1 MSTASMGGAT
11 RFLMLLA
18 TPIPPRCPSLLR
30 LARLHRRRRRH
41 LRHLSP
47 LPSLSLHRHILSAS
61 ADYSLPLGIKCSSR
75 HFHAQS
81 NAVRDDRFSDSA
93 HPWPEWLNF
102 VRSLSAGGYFG
113 TGGSAA
119 AAARGIRGEAEFL
132 AGVELQEEF
141 VRAAEAGLA
150 YARDRPHLL
159 RALSKRDID
168 VLVENGAPFLF
179 KNADDSIRKLRAFMS
194 ADEVGTV
201 DGNKAQTIDLM
212 RFILSYAC
220 SPLTPEKSYFS
231 NQIFIASVRNLL
243 QEMANLSHTP
253 PSNFAG
259 SLESQFSGGYG
270 QVPRPRGPNIE
281 MKRGDWICPRCN
293 FMNFARN
300 VKCLECEEARPKGHL
315 TGREWECP
323 QCDFLNHGRN
333 QVCLRC
339 ECKHPGQMSSTVPSG
354 FGSGHGTVDDANK
367 VDIERR
373 LAANEEKAQRWFKKV
388 SQLDSTSDV
397 NSAMTDEDFPE
408 IMPLRKGVNRFVVS
422 TKKTPLDRRLANAQN
437 RSNLTSE
444 VTPNVDDNRS
454 WDANKRFDSPFSNS
468 PSPQQ
473 GQPGGNNSGYVA
485 FRPLPDDMFA
495 KKPGIS
501 ETEADNMVTGGAASL
516 ASNAREQ
523 GSSTSG
529 VNVTGKSGAGLPPSH
544 GPVIETESQDKE
556 RGGEEKS
563 ERWFRRIAE
572 LHDARDL
579 PSAVPDQDFSETM
592 PVCKGENRFT
602 VGRMKDRSLTSPTYK
617 RRAAMEQA
625 SKSNFVPFVPFPPG
639 YFAKKENQ
647 QPDWENATDKAS
659 LEMASTLASP
669 KKLPLEANDS
679 SLMPHNGTVQS
690 MENRQIDSGN
700 WNMKPP
706 VENLT
711 PNSLTMRKGTH
722 NVGMLQDLSNPQT
735 SSGSSG
741 GAGLFKDGRDT
752 RETTNQ
758 VSSSRQPSESFNVR
772 EHWRGKSLEGSAVK
786 EPDPLDMS
794 EEAKAER
801 WFRRVAQIKDISE
814 LSQIPDEDFPS
825 IMPMR
830 KGVNRFVVSKRKTPL
845 ERRLTSSQYRR
856 NLPVVTSDPVKN
868 EE

>member
-1 MSTASMGGAT
+1 MGGAT

-30 LARLHRRRRRH
+30 LARLHHHRRH

-47 LPSLSLHRHILSAS
+47 LTSLSPHHRILNAS
-61 ADYSLPLGIKCSSR
+61 TDQSLPLRITSSSR
-75 HFHAQS
+75 HLHAQT
-81 NAVRDDRFSDSA
+81 NAVRYDHFSGSA
-93 HPWPEWLNF
+93 HPWPEWFRF

-113 TGGSAA
+113 EEGFAA
-119 AAARGIRGEAEFL
+119 AAARGIGGEVEFL
-132 AGVELQEEF
+132 AGADLQEEF

-150 YARDRPHLL
+150 FARDRPHLL
-159 RALSKRDID
+159 RAFSKRDID

-179 KNADDSIRKLRAFMS
+179 KNADDSIGKMRAFVS
-194 ADEVGTV
+194 GDEVGTA

-220 SPLTPEKSYFS
+220 SPLTPEKNYFS
-231 NQIFIASVRNLL
+231 NQILIASVRNLL
-243 QEMANLSHTP
+243 QEMANLSHTS

-270 QVPRPRGPNIE
+270 QVRRPRGPNIE
-281 MKRGDWICPRCN
+281 MKRG
-293 FMNFARN
+293 
-300 VKCLECEEARPKGHL
+300 
-315 TGREWECP
+315 
-323 QCDFLNHGRN
+323 
-333 QVCLRC
+333 
-339 ECKHPGQMSSTVPSG
+339 
-354 FGSGHGTVDDANK
+354 HGTVDDANN
-367 VDIERR
+367 VNIEKR

-388 SQLDSTSDV
+388 SQLDSTSAV

-408 IMPLRKGVNRFVVS
+408 IMPLRKEVNRFVVS
-422 TKKTPLDRRLANAQN
+422 MKKTPPDRRLANAQN
-437 RSNLTSE
+437 RINLTAE
-444 VTPNVDDNRS
+444 VTPNVDGNQIS
-454 WDANKRFDSPFSNS
+454 DANKRLDSPFSNS

-501 ETEADNMVTGGAASL
+501 ETKADNTVTGGAASL
-516 ASNAREQ
+516 ASNAGDS
-523 GSSTSG
+523 GSSASE
-529 VNVTGKSGAGLPPSH
+529 VNITGKSGAGIPPYH
-544 GPVIETESQDKE
+544 GPVIEIESQDKE

-572 LHDARDL
+572 LHDAQDL
-579 PSAVPDQDFSETM
+579 PSAVSDQDLSKTM
-592 PVCKGENRFT
+592 PVHKGENQFAA
-602 VGRMKDRSLTSPTYK
+602 GRMKDRSLTSQTYK
-617 RRAAMEQA
+617 RRASMERA
-625 SKSNFVPFVPFPPG
+625 SNTNFVPFVPFPPG

-647 QPDWENATDKAS
+647 QPNGENATAKAS
-659 LEMASTLASP
+659 LEMTSTLASP
-669 KKLPLEANDS
+669 RKSPLETNDS
-679 SLMPHNGTVQS
+679 SSMPPNGNVQPR
-690 MENRQIDSGN
+690 ENRRIDSGN
-700 WNMKPP
+700 WNTKPP

-711 PNSLTMRKGTH
+711 QNSSTMTKGTH

-735 SSGSSG
+735 SSVSSG
-741 GAGLFKDGRDT
+741 GAGSFQDGKNT
-752 RETTNQ
+752 KETTNQ

-772 EHWRGKSLEGSAVK
+772 EQWKGRSLEGSAVK

>member
-1 MSTASMGGAT
+1 MGGAT

-30 LARLHRRRRRH
+30 LARLNHHRRH

-47 LPSLSLHRHILSAS
+47 LTSLHHHILNAS
-61 ADYSLPLGIKCSSR
+61 TDHSRPLRIKSSSR
-75 HFHAQS
+75 HFHAQT
-81 NAVRDDRFSDSA
+81 NAVRHDHFSDSA
-93 HPWPEWLNF
+93 HPWSEWLDF

-113 TGGSAA
+113 KEGFAA
-119 AAARGIRGEAEFL
+119 VAARGIGGEAEFL
-132 AGVELQEEF
+132 AGVDLHEEF

-150 YARDRPHLL
+150 FARDRPHLL
-159 RALSKRDID
+159 RELSKRDID
-168 VLVENGAPFLF
+168 VLVENGPPLLF
-179 KNADDSIRKLRAFMS
+179 KNADDSIRKMRAFMS
-194 ADEVGTV
+194 GDEAGTV

-220 SPLTPEKSYFS
+220 SPLTTEKSYFS

-243 QEMANLSHTP
+243 QEMANFNRTS

-259 SLESQFSGGYG
+259 SLERQFSGGYG

-281 MKRGDWICPRCN
+281 MKRGDWICPRCS

-300 VKCLECEEARPKGHL
+300 MKCLECEEARPKGHL
-315 TGREWECP
+315 TGREWGCP
-323 QCDFLNHGRN
+323 QCDFFNNGRN
-333 QVCLRC
+333 QICLRC
-339 ECKHPGQMSSTVPSG
+339 ECKRPGQMSSTVPSG
-354 FGSGHGTVDDANK
+354 FGSGHGSVDDATK
-367 VDIERR
+367 VDIETR

-388 SQLDSTSDV
+388 SQLVSTADV
-397 NSAMTDEDFPE
+397 YSAMTDEDFPE

-422 TKKTPLDRRLANAQN
+422 TKKTPLDRRLADAQN
-437 RSNLTSE
+437 RSNFTAE
-444 VTPNVDDNRS
+444 VTPKVDDNRIS
-454 WDANKRFDSPFSNS
+454 DANKRLDSSFSNS

-501 ETEADNMVTGGAASL
+501 ETEADNTVTGGAASL

-523 GSSTSG
+523 DSPASG
-529 VNVTGKSGAGLPPSH
+529 FNVTGKSGACLPPSH
-544 GPVIETESQDKE
+544 GPVFETEKQDQEKG
-556 RGGEEKS
+556 REEKS
-563 ERWFRRIAE
+563 EGWFRRIAE

-579 PSAVPDQDFSETM
+579 PSAVSDQDFSKTM
-592 PVCKGENRFT
+592 PVRKGENRFA
-602 VGRMKDRSLTSPTYK
+602 VGRMKDHSSTSPMYK
-617 RRAAMEQA
+617 RRAAMERA
-625 SKSNFVPFVPFPPG
+625 SNTNFVPFVPFPPG
-639 YFAKKENQ
+639 HFAKKENR
-647 QPDWENATDKAS
+647 QPDGENATDKAS
-659 LEMASTLASP
+659 LETTSTLASP
-669 KKLPLEANDS
+669 RKLPLEANDS
-679 SLMPHNGTVQS
+679 SSMPPNGNVQS
-690 MENRQIDSGN
+690 GENRQIDSGTR
-700 WNMKPP
+700 NMKPT
-706 VENLT
+706 VENFT
-711 PNSLTMRKGTH
+711 QNSSTMTKGTH
-722 NVGMLQDLSNPQT
+722 NVGMLGDLSNPQT
-735 SSGSSG
+735 NSGSSG
-741 GAGLFKDGRDT
+741 GAGSFQDGRNPG
-752 RETTNQ
+752 ETTNEA
-758 VSSSRQPSESFNVR
+758 SSSHQPSESFNVR
-772 EHWRGKSLEGSAVK
+772 EQWRGKSLEGSAVK

>member
-1 MSTASMGGAT
+1 MGGAT

-30 LARLHRRRRRH
+30 LARLHHHRRH

-47 LPSLSLHRHILSAS
+47 LASLSPHHRILNAS
-61 ADYSLPLGIKCSSR
+61 TDQSLPLRITSSSR
-75 HFHAQS
+75 HLHAQT
-81 NAVRDDRFSDSA
+81 NAVRDDHFSGSA
-93 HPWPEWLNF
+93 HPWPEWLRF

-113 TGGSAA
+113 EEGFAA
-119 AAARGIRGEAEFL
+119 AAARGIGGEAEFL
-132 AGVELQEEF
+132 AGADLQEEF

-150 YARDRPHLL
+150 FARDRPHLL

-179 KNADDSIRKLRAFMS
+179 KNADDSIRKMRAFVS
-194 ADEVGTV
+194 GDEVGTV
-201 DGNKAQTIDLM
+201 DGSKAQTIDLM
-212 RFILSYAC
+212 RFLLSYAG

-231 NQIFIASVRNLL
+231 NQILIASVRNLL
-243 QEMANLSHTP
+243 QEMANLSHTS

-259 SLESQFSGGYG
+259 SLESQFSGGFG

-281 MKRGDWICPRCN
+281 MKRGDWICPRCS

-323 QCDFLNHGRN
+323 QCDFFNHGGN

-339 ECKHPGQMSSTVPSG
+339 ECKRPGQMSSTVPSG
-354 FGSGHGTVDDANK
+354 FGSGHGTVNDANN
-367 VDIERR
+367 VDIEKR

-388 SQLDSTSDV
+388 SQLDSTSAV

-408 IMPLRKGVNRFVVS
+408 IMPLRKEVNRFVVS

-437 RSNLTSE
+437 RISLTAE
-444 VTPNVDDNRS
+444 VTPNVDDNQIS
-454 WDANKRFDSPFSNS
+454 DANKRLDSPFSNS
-468 PSPQQ
+468 PYPQQ

-495 KKPGIS
+495 KKPGVS
-501 ETEADNMVTGGAASL
+501 ETEADNMVTDGAASL
-516 ASNAREQ
+516 ASNAGDL
-523 GSSTSG
+523 GSSASE
-529 VNVTGKSGAGLPPSH
+529 VNITGKSGAGIPPYH

-572 LHDARDL
+572 LHDAQDL
-579 PSAVPDQDFSETM
+579 PSAVSDQDLSETM
-592 PVCKGENRFT
+592 PVRKGENRFAA
-602 VGRMKDRSLTSPTYK
+602 GRMKDRSLTSQTYK
-617 RRAAMEQA
+617 RRASMERA
-625 SKSNFVPFVPFPPG
+625 SNTNFVPFVPFPPG

-647 QPDWENATDKAS
+647 QPDGENATAKAS
-659 LEMASTLASP
+659 LEMTSTLASP
-669 KKLPLEANDS
+669 RKSPLEANDS
-679 SLMPHNGTVQS
+679 SSMPPNGNVQPR
-690 MENRQIDSGN
+690 ENRRIDSGN
-700 WNMKPP
+700 WNAKPP

-711 PNSLTMRKGTH
+711 QNSSTMTKGTH

-735 SSGSSG
+735 SSVSSG
-741 GAGLFKDGRDT
+741 GAGSFQDGKNT
-752 RETTNQ
+752 KETTNQ
-758 VSSSRQPSESFNVR
+758 VRSSRQPSESFNVR
-772 EHWRGKSLEGSAVK
+772 EQWRGRSLEGSAVK

>member
-1 MSTASMGGAT
+1 MGGAT

-18 TPIPPRCPSLLR
+18 TPIPPRCPALLR
-30 LARLHRRRRRH
+30 QARLHHRRRH

-47 LPSLSLHRHILSAS
+47 LASLSFHHRILKAS
-61 ADYSLPLGIKCSSR
+61 ADHSLPLRIKSCSR
-75 HFHAQS
+75 YFHAQA
-81 NAVRDDRFSDSA
+81 NAVRDDHFADSA
-93 HPWPEWLNF
+93 HPWPEWLSF
-102 VRSLSAGGYFG
+102 VKSLSAGGYFG
-113 TGGSAA
+113 QEGFAA
-119 AAARGIRGEAEFL
+119 AAARGIGGEAEFL
-132 AGVELQEEF
+132 AGVDLQEEL

-150 YARDRPHLL
+150 FARDRPHLL
-159 RALSKRDID
+159 WALSKRDVG

-179 KNADDSIRKLRAFMS
+179 KNADDSIRKMRAFVS
-194 ADEVGTV
+194 GDEVGTV

-231 NQIFIASVRNLL
+231 NQILIASVRNTL
-243 QEMANLSHTP
+243 QEMANLSHTS

-259 SLESQFSGGYG
+259 SLESQFSSKYG

-281 MKRGDWICPRCN
+281 MKRGDWVCHRCN

-300 VKCLECEEARPKGHL
+300 MKCLECEEARPKGHL

-323 QCDFLNHGRN
+323 QCDFFNHGRN

-339 ECKHPGQMSSTVPSG
+339 ECKCPGLMSSTDPSG
-354 FGSGHGTVDDANK
+354 FGSGHGTVHDANK

-373 LAANEEKAQRWFKKV
+373 LAANEEKAQRWFKKI

-422 TKKTPLDRRLANAQN
+422 TKKTPLDRRLANAPN
-437 RSNLTSE
+437 RTNLTAE
-444 VTPNVDDNRS
+444 
-454 WDANKRFDSPFSNS
+454 
-468 PSPQQ
+468 Q

-485 FRPLPDDMFA
+485 FTPLPDDMFA

-501 ETEADNMVTGGAASL
+501 DTEADNLVRGGAASL
-516 ASNAREQ
+516 ASNDREQ
-523 GSSTSG
+523 GSSASG
-529 VNVTGKSGAGLPPSH
+529 VNITGKSGAGLLPSH

-563 ERWFRRIAE
+563 ERWFRRIAD

-579 PSAVPDQDFSETM
+579 PSAVSDQNFSETM
-592 PVCKGENRFT
+592 PMRKGENRFAA
-602 VGRMKDRSLTSPTYK
+602 GRMKDRSLTSPTYK

-625 SKSNFVPFVPFPPG
+625 SNTNFVPFVPFPPG

-647 QPDWENATDKAS
+647 QPDGEIATDKVS
-659 LEMASTLASP
+659 METTSTLESP
-669 KKLPLEANDS
+669 RKFPLEANDS
-679 SLMPHNGTVQS
+679 SSMPPNGNVQS

-706 VENLT
+706 VGNFT
-711 PNSLTMRKGTH
+711 QNSSAMTKGTH
-722 NVGMLQDLSNPQT
+722 NVGMLQDSSNPQT
-735 SSGSSG
+735 SSWSSG
-741 GAGLFKDGRDT
+741 EAGSFQDGRNT
-752 RETTNQ
+752 RQATNQ
-758 VSSSRQPSESFNVR
+758 VSSSCQPSESFNVR
-772 EHWRGKSLEGSAVK
+772 EQWRGKSLEGSAVK

-856 NLPVVTSDPVKN
+856 NLPVVTSDPVKK